1 MPAGAWQRG
10 DWKPTQR
17 RQRGVGRASWDED
30 RKLEGDALGRRCRGD
45 ALQREWC
52 LARRFAHRLCK
63 HRQNCQDKRRAATP
77 STALLA
83 HLAAV
88 APTVLPSSGCHNVS
102 VSVTSAPV
110 RLKSPRQP
118 DSSWSNWSIEFGE
131 LVPGVVKLESSS
143 TAGYKRRRR
152 ASPPTSSETGGCE
165 ARHITCYSS
174 FLYSRSHDLQRPGL
188 KLERARLLT
197 LLA

>member
-118 DSSWSNWSIEFGE
+118 DSSWSNGPLNLVNWSLAWSNSSHHPPLDISEGE
-131 LVPGVVKLESSS
+131 GHHRPPHQRRVDAKLDISPAIHRFC
-143 TAGYKRRRR
+143 TR
-152 ASPPTSSETGGCE
+152 AHT
-165 ARHITCYSS
+165 IYS
-174 FLYSRSHDLQRPGL
+174 
-188 KLERARLLT
+188 A
-197 LLA
+197 LA